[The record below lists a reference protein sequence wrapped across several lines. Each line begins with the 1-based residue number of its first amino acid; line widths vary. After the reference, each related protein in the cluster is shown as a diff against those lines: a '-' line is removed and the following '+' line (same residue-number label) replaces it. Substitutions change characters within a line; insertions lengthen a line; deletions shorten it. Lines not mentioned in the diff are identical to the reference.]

1 MAKKKDKRTNSQK
14 HRENVSKD
22 LRKKRIAKQKENEKR
37 YAYNGGGSRVI
48 ERTRADVGRAPA
60 MRGEPIKSKGFVN
73 TYPYM
78 TGSGQGFFDQRQLL
92 NEALS
97 GTKRALTMERLM
109 IATAQQNKMNDEQ
122 MAQFVSEQR
131 DLLEQQSHNEFARKT
146 LGMTKKLAKDTAE
159 LQREAQIQGLDKDRI
174 HTKDYVDLLHNKY
187 GEQAEIVADNLKK
200 VKEIK
205 QLKKSK
211 QEKQAIIDAEAAETG
226 WKPNPLHRHF
236 NSEDVNK
243 LYAKTLVDTD
253 NTNKLEAEVKK
264 LNQEIHDLQ
273 KRQNGIIASHNEMHA
288 KTKYFDQFLATNN
301 TYGLDQ
307 SKVFEDPK
315 YAEQLAKL
323 NQGEWKDVDMRQ
335 MNESLAVKNKRAHE
349 LYEQMAK
356 QQNEIMDSVEPLI
369 NKMYQQQKKVHGVS
383 GYLWDILKRHSFL
396 PPDELQKIDRHD
408 ITQTA
413 RVFSEIA
420 PRITLSNETLLHDIV
435 ELSADV
441 DNAIQANKDLI
452 TWDKILG
459 LSIHNLA
466 KFGDMLNA
474 SMIQE
479 EGKEIR
485 EIVGTRQLRKI
496 RELDIQMDML
506 RKNEGLRGI
515 VKGEIFH
522 KPFKILET
530 DGSQRDIT
538 LEEFEQIRD
547 KPYEVEK
554 CGHVFR
560 TIQSNIKSLTEKH
573 NLHLWAYPSKAV
585 DEWEKQYDAE
595 REEEEE

>member
-14 HRENVSKD
+14 HKENVSKD
-22 LRKKRIAKQKENEKR
+22 LRKKRIAKQKENAKR

-48 ERTRADVGRAPA
+48 ERSKTDVGRAPA

-78 TGSGQGFFDQRQLL
+78 TGSGQGFFDQRQML

-131 DLLEQQSHNEFARKT
+131 DLLEQQSHNEYARKT
-146 LGMTKKLAKDTAE
+146 LGMTKKLAKDNAE
-159 LQREAQIQGLDKDRI
+159 LEQEAQIQGFDPILI
-174 HTKDYVDLLHNKY
+174 HTKDYVNLMHNKY
-187 GEQAEIVADNLKK
+187 GEQAEIIADNLKK

-205 QLKKSK
+205 KLKKSR
-211 QEKQAIIDAEAAETG
+211 QEKQAIIDAEAAQTG
-226 WKPNPLHRHF
+226 WKPNPLHMHF

-253 NTNKLEAEVKK
+253 NTNTLEAEVKK
-264 LNQEIHDLQ
+264 INREIHALQ
-273 KRQNGIIASHNEMHA
+273 KRQNAIIASHNEMHA

-301 TYGLDQ
+301 TLGLDQ

-315 YAEQLAKL
+315 YAEELAKL
-323 NQGEWKDVDMRQ
+323 NKGEWKDVDMRQ
-335 MNESLAVKNKRAHE
+335 MNESLAVKTKRANE
-349 LYEQMAK
+349 LYEQMEK
-356 QQNEIMDSVEPLI
+356 QQNEIMDTVEPLVS
-369 NKMYQQQKKVHGVS
+369 KMYQHQKKVHGVS
-383 GYLWDILKRHSFL
+383 GYLWDIMKRHNLLSKE
-396 PPDELQKIDRHD
+396 DLQKIDRHD

-413 RVFSEIA
+413 RLFSDIL
-420 PRITLSNETLLHDIV
+420 PRITVSNETLLHDIV

-441 DNAIQANKDLI
+441 DQAIQMNKSLLDY
-452 TWDKILG
+452 DKILG
-459 LSIHNLA
+459 LSIHNLT

-474 SMIQE
+474 SIVQE
-479 EGKEIR
+479 EGMELR
-485 EIVGTRQLRKI
+485 EFVGTRQMRKA
-496 RELDIQMDML
+496 RELDIKTNLL
-506 RKNEGLRGI
+506 RKHEGLRGL
-515 VKGEIFH
+515 VQGEIFH

-530 DGSQRDIT
+530 DGTQRDIT
-538 LEEFEQIRD
+538 LEEFEKIRD

-554 CGHVFR
+554 CGHIFR
-560 TIQSNIKSLTEKH
+560 TIQTNIRKISNEH
-573 NLHLWAYPSKAV
+573 NIRGWMCESKDA
-585 DEWEKQYDAE
+585 DEWEKQYD
-595 REEEEE
+595 EEVEEPE